1 MPCGLVLPNRLG
13 KAAMEESLA
22 EPGQLPGA
30 RIEGLYRRWAQ
41 GGAGLLLTGNVMV
54 DSRAMTGPATMTAT

>member
-41 GGAGLLLTGNVMV
+41 GGAGLLLTGNEPIASH
-54 DSRAMTGPATMTAT
+54 DCT